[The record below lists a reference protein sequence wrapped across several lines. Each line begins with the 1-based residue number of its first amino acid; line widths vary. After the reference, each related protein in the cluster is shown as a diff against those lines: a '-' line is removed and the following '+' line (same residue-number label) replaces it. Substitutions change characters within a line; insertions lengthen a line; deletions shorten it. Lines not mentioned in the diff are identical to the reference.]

1 MSHPVVSV
9 VAVASPEQFSTTGD
23 IMTHGTTRIR
33 GFDDALAAAAALYD
47 RFHHCHAAAL
57 LDDDGAVVDLTP
69 FTSIRHS
76 IDDPLDWA
84 HCMVL
89 NKPRVTRLVLLS
101 ALPSGVEEVQEAH
114 LDTLRLAREIF
125 GREGV
130 EVLDWIQADGV
141 EIRSLALIAGL
152 RTWRGSS

>member
-1 MSHPVVSV
+1 
-9 VAVASPEQFSTTGD
+9 
-23 IMTHGTTRIR
+23 MTHGTIRIR

-57 LDDDGAVVDLTP
+57 LDDDGVVVDLTP
-69 FTSIRHS
+69 FTSIRQS

-101 ALPSGVEEVQEAH
+101 AQPGGVDQVQEAH
-114 LDTLRLAREIF
+114 LHTLRVAREVF

-130 EVLDWIQADGV
+130 EVLDWVQTDGV
-141 EIRSLALIAGL
+141 DIRSLAITAGL
-152 RTWRGSS
+152 RTWGGSS